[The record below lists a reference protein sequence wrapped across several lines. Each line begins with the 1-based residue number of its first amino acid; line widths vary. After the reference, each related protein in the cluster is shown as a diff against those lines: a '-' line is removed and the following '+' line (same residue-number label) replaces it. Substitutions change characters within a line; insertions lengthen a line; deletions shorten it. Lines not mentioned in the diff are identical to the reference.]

1 MHLVDILVRESL
13 RIYRTFKI
21 MTLDF
26 PYLKHKLE
34 EFRKQEHFLL
44 KAQTL
49 NRVLNGKVWLSR
61 THFFNADLSQNKKKL
76 KYQTALFKLFQ
87 KPRDTT
93 VSTIT
98 IRKVLSRQT
107 SHLKVSFSLLIDS
120 TRCKNSNLCIY
131 QFLHKWKYI

>member
-1 MHLVDILVRESL
+1 
-13 RIYRTFKI
+13 

-26 PYLKHKLE
+26 PYLKHMLE

-44 KAQTL
+44 KEQTL
-49 NRVLNGKVWLSR
+49 NRVLNRKVWISR
-61 THFFNADLSQNKKKL
+61 THFFNADLSQNKKLL

-98 IRKVLSRQT
+98 IGKVL
-107 SHLKVSFSLLIDS
+107 
-120 TRCKNSNLCIY
+120 
-131 QFLHKWKYI
+131 

>member
-1 MHLVDILVRESL
+1 MQEQSLQKSSIHLVDILVRESL

-49 NRVLNGKVWLSR
+49 NRVLNGKV
-61 THFFNADLSQNKKKL
+61 
-76 KYQTALFKLFQ
+76 
-87 KPRDTT
+87 
-93 VSTIT
+93 
-98 IRKVLSRQT
+98 
-107 SHLKVSFSLLIDS
+107 
-120 TRCKNSNLCIY
+120 
-131 QFLHKWKYI
+131 

>member
-34 EFRKQEHFLL
+34 EEFRKQEHFLL

-49 NRVLNGKVWLSR
+49 NRVLN
-61 THFFNADLSQNKKKL
+61 
-76 KYQTALFKLFQ
+76 
-87 KPRDTT
+87 
-93 VSTIT
+93 
-98 IRKVLSRQT
+98 RKV
-107 SHLKVSFSLLIDS
+107 
-120 TRCKNSNLCIY
+120 
-131 QFLHKWKYI
+131 